1 MFRSILPAVLL
12 GLAAACSSTAS
23 NGENHGSAA
32 DRGAAVA
39 GTVHATDAAAHQR
52 AGFIVELDDG
62 RLWVMREGQ
71 KKEEKCVTWIGA
83 APGGLTLRAPDA
95 ETALAYVA
103 SKPGFVVEVDDGRLW
118 VMREG
123 QKKEEKC
130 VTRIGAGPR
139 GVTVRAPD
147 AETLNAYLAAR

>member
-1 MFRSILPAVLL
+1 
-12 GLAAACSSTAS
+12 
-23 NGENHGSAA
+23 
-32 DRGAAVA
+32 
-39 GTVHATDAAAHQR
+39 
-52 AGFIVELDDG
+52 
-62 RLWVMREGQ
+62 
-71 KKEEKCVTWIGA
+71 
-83 APGGLTLRAPDA
+83 
-95 ETALAYVA
+95 VA
-103 SKPGFVVEVDDGRLW
+103 SRPGFVVEVEDGRLW